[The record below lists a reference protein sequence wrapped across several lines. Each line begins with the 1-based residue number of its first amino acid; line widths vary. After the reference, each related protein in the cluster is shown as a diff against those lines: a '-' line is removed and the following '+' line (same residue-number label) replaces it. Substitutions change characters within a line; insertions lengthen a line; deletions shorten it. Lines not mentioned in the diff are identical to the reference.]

1 MWNSRLTFSS
11 VAKFYKSKD
20 TFKCIYNPSIEV
32 PFGKVNDDYCDCPD
46 GSDEPGTSACSA
58 LSHLSPSYPIG
69 ASTLKLNSTQ
79 ALPGFYCKNK
89 GHQGSYIPFE
99 IVNDG
104 VCDYELC
111 CDGSDEFDHAG
122 GVSCPDKCKEIGK
135 EWRKKDE
142 ARQKSMT
149 SALKRRKELVVEAQ
163 RRRKEVE
170 ERITSLGTEI
180 KGQEMK
186 VKSLEEALAEAEKKD
201 RGRMFHGS
209 GKGGKTRVLSGLAKA
224 RIQQLRDTL
233 TEVKTQR
240 DDLKS
245 RVKQLEDLLT
255 RFKTEYNPNFNDEG
269 VKQAVRAWD
278 DYAAVDRGAT
288 AQDEGVEADILEI
301 LKPDSETEGINFAE
315 FENEDEDDV
324 DMRKLIFC

>member
-1 MWNSRLTFSS
+1 M
-11 VAKFYKSKD
+11 
-20 TFKCIYNPSIEV
+20 
-32 PFGKVNDDYCDCPD
+32 
-46 GSDEPGTSACSA
+46 
-58 LSHLSPSYPIG
+58 SPSYPIG
-69 ASTLKLNSTQ
+69 ALVLKLNSTQ

-99 IVNDG
+99 VVNDG

-111 CDGSDEFDHAG
+111 CDGSDEFDHIG

-135 EWRKKDE
+135 EWRKTDE
-142 ARQKSMT
+142 IRQKAMT

-201 RGRMFHGS
+201 RGRMFRGS
-209 GKGGKTRVLSGLAKA
+209 GKGGKARVLSGLAKT
-224 RIQQLRDTL
+224 RIKELRDAL

-245 RVKQLEDLLT
+245 RLKQLEDLLT
-255 RFKTEYNPNFNDEG
+255 QFKSEYNPNFNDEG

-278 DYAAVDRGAT
+278 DYAAVDHGAT
-288 AQDEGVEADILEI
+288 AQDEGVEKDILEI
-301 LKPDSETEGINFAE
+301 LKEDSETEGINFAE
-315 FENEDEDDV
+315 FETEDDDDV
-324 DMRKLIFC
+324 DMRELIFYYLIPN